1 MRRMVVF
8 LRYAID
14 GRQVKRLVLLIQ
26 SVVLLMLVGCRSQL
40 ASDVERFAAREEAL
54 KAAHWDEL
62 ATLTAKAEAGIYI
75 TGYLPVAYE
84 NEIRLTAKWLGC
96 IKDQFPGLSF
106 EALNLAPWVLFNR
119 YDSDEYPDDLE
130 MVLIQPG
137 QFEEFD
143 PDHEIT
149 DDLWAIA
156 ANQVA
161 RWKAGDTRPC
171 GKDAVFIK
179 VSNDGVELRDEWD
192 ESKPCNKWVA

>member
-1 MRRMVVF
+1 MKIIDF
-8 LRYAID
+8 LRYAVD
-14 GRQVKRLVLLIQ
+14 GRQLKRLVLLVQ
-26 SVVLLMLVGCRSQL
+26 AVVLLMLVGCRTQL
-40 ASDVERFAAREEAL
+40 RSDVERFSDRENAL
-54 KAAHWDEL
+54 KATHAAEMASL
-62 ATLTAKAEAGIYI
+62 KAQAEAGIYI

-96 IKDQFPGLSF
+96 IKDRFPGLSF
-106 EALNLAPWVLFNR
+106 EALSLAPWVLFNR
-119 YDSDEYPDDLE
+119 HDSDEYPDDLE

-149 DDLWAIA
+149 DDIWAIA

-171 GKDAVFIK
+171 GSGAVFIK
-179 VSNDGVELRDEWD
+179 ISSEGVELRDKWD
-192 ESKPCNKWVA
+192 ENSQCNRWAA